1 MESRF
6 RILFLIFTVFL
17 PVSSG
22 VAAEKPEGDDKS
34 LNQIIQQDPLITP
47 AVERRE
53 VDEAAIEV
61 NDFELGV
68 FLGILSIEDF
78 GTNPVL
84 GVRLDYHLTEDL
96 FLQGSIGISE
106 AGSTSADF
114 VSGGPTILGND
125 KDYLYYNVLVGYNL
139 FPGESFMG
147 GEKAFNTAMYV
158 VAGAGVTEFGGDER
172 FTITV
177 GGGYSVTL
185 ADYMTL
191 HLDVRDHIFRIDI
204 TGEDK
209 DAHNL
214 ELSFGLNFVF

>member
-6 RILFLIFTVFL
+6 RILFLICTVFL
-17 PVSSG
+17 PVASG
-22 VAAEKPEGDDKS
+22 VAAEKPEADDKS

-61 NDFELGV
+61 NDFELGL

-78 GTNPVL
+78 GANPVI
-84 GVRLDYHLTEDL
+84 GARLDYHLTEDL
-96 FLQGSIGISE
+96 FLQGTIGIAE
-106 AGSTSADF
+106 AGNTSADNF
-114 VSGGPTILGND
+114 LGGPTVLGDD
-125 KDYLYYNVLVGYNL
+125 KDYLYYNVVVGYNL

-158 VAGAGVTEFGGDER
+158 VAGAGVTEFGGDDR

-185 ADYMTL
+185 KDYLTL
-191 HLDVRDHIFRIDI
+191 HLDVRDHIFQIDI

-214 ELSFGLNFVF
+214 ELSFGMNFVF